1 MKSYVINIDK
11 LKLIYNNK
19 DIELLNK
26 SSFDFIRQ
34 PDTKHSLTHQQN
46 YLITYNQQP
55 IFYLLNKE
63 RLRTDYSKLIFI
75 NEFLYNNSFNDI
87 LNLFIDTFK
96 IIDFYITDLEI
107 SINTNKKLTRNYYNY
122 FNKKEI
128 KLLPNY
134 KSFSYLPSELRFT
147 NIVKNDTIYIKK
159 LKSPINIRIEN
170 KTKEIKEHSK
180 KQYILD
186 YYNNK
191 GLSITKDIYRLE
203 MRLDLVKL
211 RNVSRYTKYQSKQ
224 DYSNIISLREF
235 KKLDYLKQSTFN
247 KISLKKDYIIDTQQL
262 CNESYLLSLFDY
274 FKTFNYS
281 KIIKTNIPIN
291 KLIFEN
297 SIRLSKQTTQRFNN
311 QNDYSKH
318 IESISLDF
326 DSLFR

>member
-34 PDTKHSLTHQQN
+34 PDTKHTLTHQQS
-46 YLITYNQQP
+46 YLITYNQQL

-96 IIDFYITDLEI
+96 ITDFYITDLEI

-191 GLSITKDIYRLE
+191 GLSIIKDIYRLE

-235 KKLDYLKQSTFN
+235 KKLDYLKQSTYN
-247 KISLKKDYIIDTQQL
+247 K
-262 CNESYLLSLFDY
+262 N
-274 FKTFNYS
+274 
-281 KIIKTNIPIN
+281 
-291 KLIFEN
+291 
-297 SIRLSKQTTQRFNN
+297 
-311 QNDYSKH
+311 
-318 IESISLDF
+318 
-326 DSLFR
+326 

>member
-1 MKSYVINIDK
+1 MTSYVINIDK
-11 LKLIYNNK
+11 LKLIFNNK

-26 SSFDFIRQ
+26 SFFTIERLKDITS
-34 PDTKHSLTHQQN
+34 HQQN
-46 YLITYNQQP
+46 YLIKHKEQP
-55 IFYLLNKE
+55 IFYLSNKE
-63 RLRTDYSKLIFI
+63 RFRPDYSKITLL
-75 NEFLYNNSFNDI
+75 NQFLYNNSFNDI
-87 LNLFIDTFK
+87 LNLFIETYN
-96 IIDFYITDLEI
+96 ITDFYITDIEI

-122 FNKKEI
+122 FNKNEI
-128 KLLPNY
+128 ELLDNY

-180 KQYILD
+180 KHYILD

-191 GLSITKDIYRLE
+191 GLSIIKDIYRLE
-203 MRLDLVKL
+203 MRLDLIDL
-211 RNVSRYTKYQSKQ
+211 RKNSRYTKYQSEQ
-224 DYSNIISLREF
+224 DYSKIISLREF
-235 KKLDYLKQSTFN
+235 KKLDYLTQSTYN
-247 KISLKKDYIIDTQQL
+247 KISLRKDYIIDTKQL

-274 FKTFNYS
+274 FKTFNYD

-297 SIRLSKQTTQRFNN
+297 SIRTTKQTTYRFNN

-326 DSLFR
+326 DSLFD